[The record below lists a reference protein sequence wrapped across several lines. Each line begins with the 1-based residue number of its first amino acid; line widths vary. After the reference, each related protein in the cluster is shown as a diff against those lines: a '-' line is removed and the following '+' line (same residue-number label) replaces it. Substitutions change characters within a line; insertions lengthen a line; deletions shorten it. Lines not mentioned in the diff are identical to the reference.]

1 MPAEPLPTRSVQR
14 TDRLNNAEPYYA
26 QPQALCP
33 VCLQWTDVSPDQL
46 ISWEK
51 FVCEH
56 SDQGATC
63 MWSGWVDGEDMQYK
77 ATKYRR
83 ERAA

>member
-1 MPAEPLPTRSVQR
+1 LPAEPLPTRSVQR

-51 FVCEH
+51 FVCAKE
-56 SDQGATC
+56 DCGAKR
-63 MWSGWVDGEDMQYK
+63 WVDGEDMQYK

-83 ERAA
+83 EQAA